1 MGRYCDVY
9 GQQVKLT
16 GLLAEAILE
25 EAESGQID
33 AGIGFAGVTLV
44 REEGDDMYYL
54 ADGPVALDRQD
65 VADVAALMRYKIL
78 NGWANKC
85 RTWGRS
91 ADNDRPIS
99 SLPDILEYATD
110 VQVFEYLALWLARC
124 TDEKEL
130 VWA

>member
-1 MGRYCDVY
+1 MAGHFINE
-9 GQQVKLT
+9 
-16 GLLAEAILE
+16 LLDAEGE
-25 EAESGQID
+25 
-33 AGIGFAGVTLV
+33 
-44 REEGDDMYYL
+44 DMVCL

-124 TDEKEL
+124 EDEKEL